1 MRKGNGVAST
11 APWNDQVAHLM
22 SREGMSRDKA
32 RDRVILDFLQRGDAS
47 ALAALLMDGHVPAPN
62 VRFILALML
71 LDNDEAEAA
80 MARHQ
85 MDPDPWWVPHRLIIK
100 GRPTQPRRLRAAETA
115 RERGP
120 QRAAGPLMPELG
132 YEAAIARLDQA
143 VLATDAA
150 AGIAAGG
157 KTAGGKTAGGKAAG
171 GRNAGKAASQPRPA
185 GKRKK

>member
-32 RDRVILDFLQRGDAS
+32 RDRVILDFLKRGDS
-47 ALAALLMDGHVPAPN
+47 TALAALLMDGHVPAPN
-62 VRFILALML
+62 IRFILALML

-85 MDPDPWWVPHRLIIK
+85 MDPEPWWVPHRLVIK
-100 GRPTQPRRLRAAETA
+100 GRPAQPRRVHAAETA
-115 RERGP
+115 ARARGP
-120 QRAAGPLMPELG
+120 QPAAGPLMPELG

-143 VLATDAA
+143 VLATDAGGGMAA
-150 AGIAAGG
+150 AGRSARKPAARPRPGG
-157 KTAGGKTAGGKAAG
+157 K
-171 GRNAGKAASQPRPA
+171 R
-185 GKRKK
+185 RK

>member
-11 APWNDQVAHLM
+11 APWNEQVADLM

-32 RDRVILDFLQRGDAS
+32 RDRVILDFLERGDSS

-62 VRFILALML
+62 VRFVLALML

-85 MDPDPWWVPHRLIIK
+85 MDPDPWWVPHRLVIK
-100 GRPTQPRRLRAAETA
+100 SRPAQPRRLHAAEMAA

-143 VLATDAA
+143 VRATDAA
-150 AGIAAGG
+150 TG
-157 KTAGGKTAGGKAAG
+157 KTAGGKTAGGKAVG
-171 GRNAGKAASQPRPA
+171 GSSAGKAASRPRPG

>member
-11 APWNDQVAHLM
+11 APWNEQVAHLM

-32 RDRVILDFLQRGDAS
+32 RDRVILDFLKRGDSS

-62 VRFILALML
+62 IRFILALML
-71 LDNDEAEAA
+71 LENDEAEAA

-85 MDPDPWWVPHRLIIK
+85 MDPDPWWVPHRLVVK
-100 GRPTQPRRLRAAETA
+100 SRPTQPRRVHAAEMAA

-143 VLATDAA
+143 VLATDA
-150 AGIAAGG
+150 GGG
-157 KTAGGKTAGGKAAG
+157 KTAGGMAAGGKSAG
-171 GRNAGKAASQPRPA
+171 GRSAGKAASRPRPG